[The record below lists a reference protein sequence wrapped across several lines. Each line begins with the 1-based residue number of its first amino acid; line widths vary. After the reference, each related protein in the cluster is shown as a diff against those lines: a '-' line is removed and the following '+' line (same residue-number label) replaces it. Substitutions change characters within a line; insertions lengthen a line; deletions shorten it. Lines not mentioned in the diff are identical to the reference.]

1 MLSTHL
7 EVHKISDP
15 AVQEDGCADGCLDG
29 RVVERRVPENG
40 PRFRG
45 CRGFRVVLVVFREQ
59 GGRRRRVLQPEVPV
73 PEAGVDVGPFRTSWN
88 GL

>member
-73 PEAGVDVGPFRTSWN
+73 SKARVDVRALRATWCK
-88 GL
+88 